1 MFTTKIAANTLR
13 STLLSRDARAPE
25 GGRTLRRILHVVGL
39 ATCLYSTM
47 LPTEDASALTP
58 VAMPYRARIAT
69 SAGVPVEDVVSL
81 EVRLYDSTETSAA
94 LLAVE
99 AHDDVTVDA
108 GRLEVLVGTG
118 APLEGT
124 IDAELFAAH
133 PNMALELV
141 IEGVVVGGRQRLG
154 EVPRARRAASVAAS
168 KILHGGNF
176 GKIPAAAIPTQVRVV
191 RSMQQDGEL
200 VEAATDPELEGWSCI
215 HDLRVV
221 VPLSESASDRHRVDR
236 WFAAVGGRA
245 YTVGANGVLA
255 PSSEPGAITPL
266 PSVGA
271 NEIVVEHVWSECLPG
286 ATWWS
291 GCTWTFERIDAL
303 VDVTSTCVPPS
314 A

>member
-1 MFTTKIAANTLR
+1 MSSITNSSSTLR
-13 STLLSRDARAPE
+13 STF
-25 GGRTLRRILHVVGL
+25 GRRESGPSPSHSALRRILHVVSL
-39 ATCLYSTM
+39 ATCLYATV

-69 SAGVPVEDVVSL
+69 SAGVPVEDVVAI
-81 EVRLYDSTETSAA
+81 EVRLYASTDASAP

-108 GRLEVLVGTG
+108 GRLEILVGTG
-118 APLEGT
+118 APIEGT

-133 PNMALELV
+133 PTIALELV

-154 EVPRARRAASVAAS
+154 EVPRARRAATVAAS
-168 KILHGGNF
+168 KILHGGPF

-200 VEAATDPELEGWSCI
+200 VDAATNPELDGWSCI

-221 VPLSESASDRHRVDR
+221 APLSESASDRHRIDR
-236 WFAAVGGRA
+236 WFAGVGGRV
-245 YTVGANGVLA
+245 YTVGANGVLTP
-255 PSSEPGAITPL
+255 PSDPGTITPL
-266 PSVGA
+266 PTVDPD
-271 NEIVVEHVWSECLPG
+271 EIVVEHVWSECLPG

-303 VDVTSTCVPPS
+303 VDVTSTCVPPTE
-314 A
+314 